1 MVSDSVG
8 MLVRIKWHNDST
20 SDDVNVFNSNEYAL
34 SKVLVF
40 GETVPVVSVL
50 DLLDEQ
56 DSGVV
61 EDAVVVVVVDL
72 IQLQTSLK

>member
-1 MVSDSVG
+1 M
-8 MLVRIKWHNDST
+8 
-20 SDDVNVFNSNEYAL
+20 FNSNEYAL

-72 IQLQTSLK
+72 IRLQTSRNKSTYDSGRCPTPPMSWVMLSVQF

>member
-1 MVSDSVG
+1 MILCP
-8 MLVRIKWHNDST
+8 MTST
-20 SDDVNVFNSNEYAL
+20 RSIQNEYAL
-34 SKVLVF
+34 SKVLVL

-61 EDAVVVVVVDL
+61 EDAVVVVDL
-72 IQLQTSLK
+72 IRLQTSLK

>member
-1 MVSDSVG
+1 MFD
-8 MLVRIKWHNDST
+8 
-20 SDDVNVFNSNEYAL
+20 SNEYAL

-61 EDAVVVVVVDL
+61 EDAVVVVVVVVDL
-72 IQLQTSLK
+72 IRLQTSLK

>member
-1 MVSDSVG
+1 MFD
-8 MLVRIKWHNDST
+8 
-20 SDDVNVFNSNEYAL
+20 SNEYAL
-34 SKVLVF
+34 SKVLVL

-72 IQLQTSLK
+72 IQLQSSLK